1 MVMVY
6 KDIEVEV
13 EVELDEFD
21 DDVLLNEVE
30 RRNLLGML
38 SGSGPGLVNEIWQKR
53 RVGQKFDSELDELIY
68 QVIGKVV

>member
-6 KDIEVEV
+6 KDVEVEV

-21 DDVLLNEVE
+21 DDDLLKEVE

-38 SGSGPGLVNEIWQKR
+38 SGSGLGIVNEIWQKR